1 MDNSKA
7 DSEKLSELK
16 RERNDLQK
24 EVLTTKLKNEDLTS
38 LIKEKDR
45 VIEILKDELAA
56 HQLELVQR
64 EEQLKTEKEKTRSL
78 EADNKTLVD
87 RWMME
92 KAKEAEKMNE
102 VNEIIN
108 GARLSKEPSSAS
120 VAGKVFS
127 LFHSVG
133 RSPSGTSFDAT
144 GPPIKSPSF
153 LEFQK
158 ASILPTKMMRQFK
171 PSHEDDVNCIAISPD
186 GSKVATGGTDK
197 RLVIYSAANGQPA
210 SFLQGSLK
218 AIMYVCFSSS
228 GDLLLST
235 SNDNSIKIYHTDSRI
250 LKHTLTGH
258 TQNTYSAR
266 FISPT
271 SVISG
276 SLDRTLKLWDLNR
289 GYCTKNIFTLSSCYD
304 VCPMNADGS
313 LIASGHFDNNVRIWD
328 SKSGNLV
335 REITNLHFQQ
345 ITSVQMSPDE
355 RQILTTSKDN
365 SLKLIDTRMFLPS
378 VTMSSP
384 NFRVA
389 TNWAKSCFSSDGRFV
404 VSGSSDGCVYIW
416 KDGVLCSTLSKHGYV
431 MRSIQLSNF

>member
-1 MDNSKA
+1 MDNNKL
-7 DSEKLSELK
+7 DSEKLGDLK
-16 RERNDLQK
+16 RERDDLQK
-24 EVLTTKLKNEDLTS
+24 QIFATKQKNEDLTG

-64 EEQLKTEKEKTRSL
+64 EEQLKTEKEKARSL
-78 EADNKTLVD
+78 EADNKTLLD

-92 KAKEAEKMNE
+92 KARDAEKMNDA
-102 VNEIIN
+102 NEILQN
-108 GARLSKEPSSAS
+108 AKLAKEPSSVS
-120 VAGKVFS
+120 SKVFS
-127 LFHSVG
+127 LFHSPG
-133 RSPSGTSFDAT
+133 RSPSATSSDGMA
-144 GPPIKSPSF
+144 PPIKSPSF
-153 LEFQK
+153 TDFHK
-158 ASILPTKMMRQFK
+158 ASALPTKMMRQFK
-171 PSHEDDVNCIAISPD
+171 AAHEDDINCIAVSPD
-186 GSKVATGGTDK
+186 GSKVATGGNDK
-197 RLVIYSAANGQPA
+197 RLVIYSAANGQPS
-210 SFLQGSLK
+210 SFLQGALK

-235 SNDNSIKIYHTDSRI
+235 SNDNSIKIYHTESRT

-258 TQNTYSAR
+258 TQNVYSAR

-328 SKSGNLV
+328 SKSGNMV

-365 SLKLIDTRMFLPS
+365 TMKLIDTRMFLSS

-389 TNWAKSCFSSDGRFV
+389 ANWAKSCFSSDGRFV

-416 KDGVLCSTLSKHGYV
+416 KDGVLCSTMSKHGYG
-431 MRSIQLSNF
+431 QLLMS